1 MGIVKKCIEDP
12 FHKGEVDIRV
22 SDIYSNGMWELH
34 KLSFIFPP
42 LLNQSIKATLIRT
55 ASSSKDHLSWISS
68 PRGEFDSK
76 SAYLIAYG
84 ANTKEERFRGNLIWK
99 LKTLPKI
106 HVSLEMLP

>member
-76 SAYLIAYG
+76 STYLIACG
-84 ANTKEERFRGNLIWK
+84 ANTKEERFRGNWIWK
-99 LKTLPKI
+99 L
-106 HVSLEMLP
+106 

>member
-1 MGIVKKCIEDP
+1 MGIVRKCIEGP
-12 FHKGEVDIRV
+12 LHKGEVDIQV
-22 SDIYSNGMWELH
+22 SDIYSNCMWELH
-34 KLSFIFPP
+34 KLSFIFPSI
-42 LLNQSIKATLIRT
+42 LSQSIKATPIRT

-84 ANTKEERFRGNLIWK
+84 ANTKEERFRDNWIWK